1 MITRRN
7 SSAHSAKLNY
17 MLVTHNAQAS
27 KDSTPSLSYVENDS
41 SNPWKDRKVKKSKN
55 SGNRQKCETS
65 DDVLTRS
72 VRKTTREM
80 INKSLAEK

>member
-7 SSAHSAKLNY
+7 SGAHSAKPNY
-17 MLVTHNAQAS
+17 MLLTNNARAS

-41 SNPWKDRKVKKSKN
+41 SNPRKDRKVKKSKN

>member
-1 MITRRN
+1 
-7 SSAHSAKLNY
+7 

-27 KDSTPSLSYVENDS
+27 KDSIPSLSYVENDS

-55 SGNRQKCETS
+55 SGNKQKCETS